1 MKPLSPGL
9 SSPPEVEKDVL
20 GLAGQQL
27 ALYGMTIARL
37 GNFNISLAR
46 VQQALVSATHCSR
59 SAA

>member
-1 MKPLSPGL
+1 
-9 SSPPEVEKDVL
+9 
-20 GLAGQQL
+20 LAGQQL